1 MSVLYYAD
9 IFTNPDLLMQS
20 KNIKKLPEGQCTF
33 TMLAEAFNVDV
44 YEARLHMF
52 PNFVSRKREWVEQI
66 SSHLLGLKKRQLED
80 YLAEFLKPDIP
91 LDEVG
96 ILMFARMMHKHVA
109 VYFND
114 LYWTTRVDYD
124 CAQCEA
130 HLMFQGKLCYEN
142 TIPLTSE
149 EWEKQKDYL
158 IAFNDNFKGSDSKD
172 VQSTS
177 TIVGEVEKSE
187 IVDEDKAA
195 LMEDINDTFNVHV
208 SKPAKKPV
216 AKPT

>member
-1 MSVLYYAD
+1 M
-9 IFTNPDLLMQS
+9 
-20 KNIKKLPEGQCTF
+20 
-33 TMLAEAFNVDV
+33 
-44 YEARLHMF
+44 
-52 PNFVSRKREWVEQI
+52 
-66 SSHLLGLKKRQLED
+66 
-80 YLAEFLKPDIP
+80 AEFLKPDIP

-96 ILMFARMMHKHVA
+96 ILMFARMVHKHVA

-114 LYWTTRVDYD
+114 LYWIMRVDHD
-124 CAQCEA
+124 CAKCEA
-130 HLMFQGKLCYEN
+130 HLIYQGKSCYN

-158 IAFNDNFKGSDSKD
+158 TAFNENLKARDGKD

-177 TIVGEVEKSE
+177 AIVGEVEKLE
-187 IVDEDKAA
+187 IVDDNEAA
-195 LMEDINDTFNVHV
+195 LMQDISDTFNVQV